1 MQNEQSAVEELE
13 LSVAHATKLKELKD
27 AILRLQKNRD
37 FKKVFI
43 SELFQKEPARI
54 TALLTDHNM
63 LDQRNLLVEDLMVIS
78 GVQTW
83 LRSKIALGE
92 TAERSINEARRISEE
107 IEDEG

>member
-1 MQNEQSAVEELE
+1 MENKQKAMEEIE

-37 FKKVFI
+37 FKKVF
-43 SELFQKEPARI
+43 STELFQKEPARI

-63 LDQRNLLVEDLMVIS
+63 LDQRNLLIEDLMVIS

-83 LRSKIALGE
+83 IRSKVALGE
-92 TAERSINEARRISEE
+92 SAERSIGEARKLSEE
-107 IEDEG
+107 IEEED